1 MKTMEIKQRLR
12 AAAILAA
19 VMLATGVPAPAQQSG
34 SQQQSEVFLWPIA
47 GAQAGDGIIARP
59 QQYVGGQ
66 LNFGNLYIGAEYGTP
81 VLAPADGT
89 IDRPCVS
96 VRWQT
101 GMMSYRTDE
110 NLTWNGQIASV
121 VEGGD
126 YDVPDRCVT
135 MGLAIRLPNGNK
147 VWISGL
153 NGDMV
158 LKDGQKI
165 HRGDTL
171 GYVAYWEPSIEE
183 PHIVLSMSHKNT
195 TAMDP
200 MTPFGLPTTFVEPKA
215 LVIPDSLTA
224 EQVQEDF
231 RALMDV
237 LKTEYPPLYDV
248 VSPEELAAFDSAT
261 VAGPLSRT
269 ISYRDF
275 WLVIRRFT
283 ALVHDSHIGVMT
295 SIDTKDLKVANIFP
309 GVIGDSLTVTRVM
322 DGKGLER
329 FIGRRIAAID
339 GRPADEI
346 IREVE
351 KYKARG
357 YDGNSESLR
366 DYQMATVWDW
376 YFDDSEVY
384 NSTKEEAVI
393 EFADG
398 EIYRDKWISPHKA
411 TGFYPQPSLLEMAH
425 YSHLIRYKDHPYSFR
440 MLNDSTVYFGLQS
453 FQISKVDRDAVRDS
467 LAAYI
472 DVPYMVMDLRDNSGG
487 DIYFTNELL
496 SIFLTDSTRNLGGYS
511 YVKTRGPLKHSLNYG
526 PDQIVFPDYQPVK
539 GKDGFFAPSENSRAL
554 YPDSTLNYQGRL
566 YILTDETSC
575 SAASLFPSVLVRNRR
590 AVTVGRETMTG
601 YHYMT
606 AMKYNEVRLP
616 NSMIVLHIP
625 LVLEVFDTAVTPR
638 TPKGRGLMPDYP
650 VPATYEEY
658 FTAKEDFILN
668 RTLELIEQGLYLQE
682 DYFAGIDTAD
692 GSGYKATW
700 WIIGAVAA
708 VTAAGVITISVIKRR
723 QRQNKTK
730 P

>member
-1 MKTMEIKQRLR
+1 MEIKQRLR

-34 SQQQSEVFLWPIA
+34 SQQQSEVLLWPIA
-47 GAQAGDGIIARP
+47 GTQTGEGIIARP

-224 EQVQEDF
+224 EQAQEDF

-237 LKTEYPPLYDV
+237 LETEYPPLYDV
-248 VSPEELAAFDSAT
+248 VSPE
-261 VAGPLSRT
+261 
-269 ISYRDF
+269 I
-275 WLVIRRFT
+275 VIRRLT

-295 SIDTKDLKVANIFP
+295 SIETKDLKVANIFP
-309 GVIGDSLTVTRVM
+309 GVLGDSLIVTRVM
-322 DGKGLER
+322 NGKGLER
-329 FIGRRIAAID
+329 FVGRRIAAID
-339 GRPADEI
+339 GRPAEEI
-346 IREVE
+346 INEVG

-357 YDGNSESLR
+357 YDGSSESCR
-366 DYQMATVWDW
+366 NYQMATVWNW

-384 NSTKEEAVI
+384 NGTKEEAVI

-398 EIYRDKWISPHKA
+398 EVYRDRWISPQKA
-411 TGFYPQPSLLEMAH
+411 TGYWPVPDINKMAH
-425 YSHLIRYKDHPYSFR
+425 YSHLIRYKEHPYSFR
-440 MLNDSTVYFGLQS
+440 MLNDSTVYFGLSS

-467 LAAYI
+467 IAAYI

-526 PDQIVFPDYQPVK
+526 PDQIVFPDYQPVE
-539 GKDGFFAPSENSRAL
+539 GKEGFYAPSENSRVL
-554 YPDSTLNYQGRL
+554 YPDSTLNYRGRL

-658 FTAKEDFILN
+658 FTAEEDFILN
-668 RTLELIEQGLYLQE
+668 SALELIEQGLYLQE
-682 DYFAGIDTAD
+682 DYFAGIDTAED
-692 GSGYKATW
+692 SGYKAAW

-708 VTAAGVITISVIKRR
+708 VTAAGAITISVIKRR